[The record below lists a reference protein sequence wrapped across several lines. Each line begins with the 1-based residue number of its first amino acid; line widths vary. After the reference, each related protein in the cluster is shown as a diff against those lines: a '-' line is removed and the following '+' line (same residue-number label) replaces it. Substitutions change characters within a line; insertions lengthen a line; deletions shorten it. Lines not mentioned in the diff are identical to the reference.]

1 LILYFLSVLA
11 LLCSAVAFLFTV
23 WIILPAPHY
32 RLFEVAVAASEWSL
46 WFGLLALAG
55 VCLTLPTLFAKGG
68 TAVAWLA
75 VVCGVAA
82 IALSLVPPLS
92 ALRVARENDLDL
104 SLRQYFSGVNAA
116 KSEGISR
123 QTRTYAAPGGRA
135 LDLDVYRSANTV
147 AAKRPAV
154 VVVHGG
160 SWSAGDKSDYPRWNE
175 WLAGQGFIVF
185 DIQYRLEQPNW
196 QTATGDVKCAV
207 GWVKQHS
214 GEFGVDAGKIIL
226 FGRSA
231 GAHLAL
237 LAAYTVNNPE
247 LPSSCAASV
256 TSVRAVVSFYG
267 ATDLLWGYEHP
278 ANERVLD
285 GPAKIRNFLG
295 GTPEEAPERF
305 ELLSPVMHVNA
316 NSPPTLL
323 FHGGRDQLVR
333 DEHTA
338 RLAQK
343 LQAAGVPH
351 RAVSLPYAQ
360 HAFDYNFDGWG
371 SQIARQVIRDFFR
384 RYLA

>member
-1 LILYFLSVLA
+1 
-11 LLCSAVAFLFTV
+11 LCSVVAFLFKV
-23 WIILPAPHY
+23 WIVLPAPHY
-32 RLFEVAVAASEWSL
+32 RFFGVAVAASEGSL

-55 VCLTLPTLFAKGG
+55 VCLALLTLATKGG
-68 TAVAWLA
+68 PATAWLA
-75 VVCGVAA
+75 AAFGVVA
-82 IALSLVPPLS
+82 IALSLVPPSS
-92 ALRVARENDLDL
+92 ALRVARKNDLAL
-104 SLRQYFSGVNAA
+104 SLRQYFSGVNEA

-123 QTRTYAAPGGRA
+123 QTRTYATPGGRT
-135 LDLDVYRSANTV
+135 LDLDVYRPTNAV
-147 AAKRPAV
+147 EAKRPAV

-160 SWSAGDKSDYPRWNE
+160 SWSAGDKGDYPRWNE
-175 WLAGQGFIVF
+175 WLAGQGFVIF
-185 DIQYRLEQPNW
+185 DIQYRLDQPNW

-207 GWVKQHS
+207 GWVKQHAA
-214 GEFGVDAGKIIL
+214 EFSVDAEKIAL

-231 GAHLAL
+231 GGHLAL

-247 LPSSCAASV
+247 LPPSCLASE

-278 ANERVLD
+278 ANQRVLD

-295 GTPEEAPERF
+295 GAPQDARERF
-305 ELLSPVMHVNA
+305 ALLSPVTHINA
-316 NSPPTLL
+316 DSPPTLL
-323 FHGGRDQLVR
+323 FHGGRDQLFR

-351 RAVSLPYAQ
+351 RAVLLPYAQ